1 MDFIIFY
8 EMNNLLIFVIL
19 KVYWLGP
26 ILGGILAAIVY
37 LLVLKAEAP
46 ELPES
51 PKTEEYKSVPTKEEN
66 AA

>member
-1 MDFIIFY
+1 M
-8 EMNNLLIFVIL
+8 
-19 KVYWLGP
+19 GP
-26 ILGGILAAIVY
+26 ILGGVLAAIVY

-46 ELPES
+46 ESPES